1 MIKALFT
8 TVIFLMLSTA
18 HAQSGGGG
26 GDSNY
31 YLIEPP
37 VVVNIYDPKRIKFIQ
52 VDTQVKVE
60 DASVI
65 KSIEK
70 HKPAIRH
77 SMLMLLSSQNLKDMK
92 SVKGKEKLRKEALL
106 AIQKVLKE
114 NTGKEGVSEL
124 YFTGFIIQ

>member
-1 MIKALFT
+1 MIKALLT
-8 TVIFLMLSTA
+8 TAILLMVSTA
-18 HAQSGGGG
+18 HAQSGGGN
-26 GDSNY
+26 SNY
-31 YLIEPP
+31 YLIEPS

-52 VDTQVKVE
+52 VDTQVKVD

-65 KSIEK
+65 ESIET
-70 HKPAIRH
+70 HKPAIQH
-77 SMLMLLSSQNLKDMK
+77 SMLMLLSNQNLKDMK

-114 NTGKEGVSEL
+114 NTGKEGISEL